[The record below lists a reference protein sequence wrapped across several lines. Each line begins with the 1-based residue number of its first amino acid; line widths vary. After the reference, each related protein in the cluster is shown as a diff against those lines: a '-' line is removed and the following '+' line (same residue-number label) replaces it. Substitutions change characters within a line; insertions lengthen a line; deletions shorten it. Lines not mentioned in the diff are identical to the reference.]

1 MHKQLTYDD
10 TRDLSIKILDKLV
23 ENGFVK
29 NCIDTNDETEFEIQD
44 IIHSE
49 LNKFFDVKED

>member
-1 MHKQLTYDD
+1 MNKQLTYDD

-23 ENGFVK
+23 ENDFVK

-49 LNKFFDVKED
+49 LNTFFDVKED

>member
-1 MHKQLTYDD
+1 MNKQLTYDD

-23 ENGFVK
+23 ENAFVK

-44 IIHSE
+44 IIHSVI
-49 LNKFFDVKED
+49 NNYFNVKED

>member
-1 MHKQLTYDD
+1 MNKQLTYDD

-49 LNKFFDVKED
+49 LNIFFDVKED

>member
-1 MHKQLTYDD
+1 MNKQLTYDD

-29 NCIDTNDETEFEIQD
+29 NSCPSKRLYCEGLQNPN
-44 IIHSE
+44 H
-49 LNKFFDVKED
+49 NKES

>member
-1 MHKQLTYDD
+1 MNKQLTYDD

-49 LNKFFDVKED
+49 LNTFFDVKED